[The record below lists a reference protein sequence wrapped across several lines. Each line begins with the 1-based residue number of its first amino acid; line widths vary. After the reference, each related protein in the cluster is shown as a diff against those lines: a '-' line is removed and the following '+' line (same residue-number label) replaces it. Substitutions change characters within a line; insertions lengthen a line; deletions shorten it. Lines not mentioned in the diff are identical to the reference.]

1 MKVRNIVVGVV
12 LFLGAAVCSAQSLGE
27 LAKKVAAEKAAKDK
41 DSKVKPTTKTL
52 TNKDLG
58 ATGDGATPAAP
69 DMTSPAIVVA
79 AAPVGAIREAVFEPL
94 YRAARAI
101 PGATSS
107 GVSYVT
113 FRALLQAM
121 STELAIVQD
130 HVPLNGRE
138 QVLHRLYTT
147 ALSHYEISA
156 TLWKMKIDSSDAVWN
171 GEIPFGMEQ
180 PGQTVDTTFESLATT
195 YGIPVSNRLKTP
207 PIPQPTLRYKALPG
221 DAMKYVWLKGAET
234 VDAASALFV
243 GR

>member
-1 MKVRNIVVGVV
+1 MKARSIVVVGV

-27 LAKKVAAEKAAKDK
+27 VAKRVAAERAAKDK
-41 DSKVKPTTKTL
+41 DGKVKPPPKTL

-58 ATGDGATPAAP
+58 TTAGAAPPAP

-79 AAPVGAIREAVFEPL
+79 AAPAGAIRQAVFEPL
-94 YRAARAI
+94 YRAARSI

-130 HVPLNGRE
+130 HAPLNGRE
-138 QVLHRLYTT
+138 QVLHRLYIT

-156 TLWKMKIDSSDAVWN
+156 TLWKMKLDSSDSVWN
-171 GEIPFGMEQ
+171 GEIPFGIEQ
-180 PGQTVDTTFESLATT
+180 PGQPVDTTFANLATT
-195 YGIPVSNRLKTP
+195 YGIPVANRLKTP
-207 PIPQPTLRYKALPG
+207 PIPLPTLRYKALPG
-221 DAMKYVWLKGAET
+221 DAMKYVWVKGGEA
-234 VDAASALFV
+234 VDAASALYV